1 MKDAIN
7 RIDRQFGYSNEV
19 LAHKLG
25 VSAKTIH
32 KHRKERKAIINRAI
46 YSKFFMKRPKLPK
59 DIKVKSISNVVYTRF
74 ELVLIVI
81 RKFFIRVYN
90 YVLRKS

>member
-7 RIDRQFGYSNEV
+7 CVDRQFGYSNEV